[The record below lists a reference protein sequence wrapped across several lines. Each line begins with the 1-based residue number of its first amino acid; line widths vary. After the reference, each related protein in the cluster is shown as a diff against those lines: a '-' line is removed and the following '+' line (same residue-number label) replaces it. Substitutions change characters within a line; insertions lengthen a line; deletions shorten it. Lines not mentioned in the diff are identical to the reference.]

1 MFCKF
6 LKSLISNNSNKLQV
20 RLLSQNKTNHNNND
34 QLTHFFNDERKPLTT
49 LKRFKN
55 NSNTKYDKKFIYK
68 GKSDQFITSFNEDNL
83 EEISELD
90 QDLELFSKNKRLYHQ
105 KVIDEDIKQRKRIK
119 YGIIKKKMNILHGNK
134 YTYFNLLT
142 WDAKEQ
148 IKYLHLNEPGKLSV
162 FTKLQIFYFIFI
174 RYFKTIGQ

>member
-6 LKSLISNNSNKLQV
+6 FKSLISNNSNKLQV
-20 RLLSQNKTNHNNND
+20 RLLSQNKTSHNNNN
-34 QLTHFFNDERKPLTT
+34 QLTHFFNDKRKPLTT
-49 LKRFKN
+49 HKRFKN
-55 NSNTKYDKKFIYK
+55 NSNTKYDKKFIFK
-68 GKSDQFITSFNEDNL
+68 GKSDQFITSFDEDNL

-119 YGIIKKKMNILHGNK
+119 YGIIRKKMNILHGNK

-148 IKYLHLNEPGKLSV
+148 IKYLHLNEPGKLSIE
-162 FTKLQIFYFIFI
+162 FLPK
-174 RYFKTIGQ
+174 